1 MACYGALDNR
11 ISGTEARVYSNRVS
25 GMATWYGTVSKRCIK
40 AGRAANGKNK
50 DKANGKNKDNVAIT
64 LRKFSNDLDVSMVR
78 AVLLL

>member
-1 MACYGALDNR
+1 
-11 ISGTEARVYSNRVS
+11 
-25 GMATWYGTVSKRCIK
+25 MATWYSTVSKRCFT

-50 DKANGKNKDNVAIT
+50 DKVAIT